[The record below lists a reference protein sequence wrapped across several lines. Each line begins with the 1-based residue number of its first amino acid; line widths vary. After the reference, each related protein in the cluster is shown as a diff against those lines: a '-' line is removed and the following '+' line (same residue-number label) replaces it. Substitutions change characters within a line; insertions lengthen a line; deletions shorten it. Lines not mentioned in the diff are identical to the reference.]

1 MSAPAP
7 SRGALPVG
15 ATAATF
21 ASALALVAAALALI
35 AGTRATLHRALELR
49 AGWPAEDDTLSL
61 PGATALRVAS
71 LGHTEAAADLVAA
84 RTNVYFGAQVAAHGE
99 SRWLERYF
107 MTALDLDPTFH
118 SLYRRGATMLVYT
131 GQKFSV
137 GSLLA
142 ANRLLTRGTR
152 AFPSDWEMW
161 FQLGF
166 NLLFELPPLAGEDD
180 ARVPGWR
187 QRGVE
192 ALRQATLLDGVP
204 PWLPNLAAQ
213 MLTKQGGQELAL
225 RHLEQSY
232 AVTSDEATREQI
244 RRKLASLR
252 GSTIAAA
259 LEREAAD
266 LQNLVDDRY
275 PYAPEA
281 YSLIAGPRLIHA
293 AGQASPGARAPN
305 QKEGSPP

>member
-1 MSAPAP
+1 M
-7 SRGALPVG
+7 
-15 ATAATF
+15 
-21 ASALALVAAALALI
+21 SALAPARRSPAAGAVVLIFAVVVALV
-35 AGTRATLHRALELR
+35 AGTRATLHRALTLR

-99 SRWLERYF
+99 SRWLERYLS
-107 MTALDLDPTFH
+107 TALDLDPSFH
-118 SLYRRGATMLVYT
+118 GLYKRGATMLVYT
-131 GQKFSV
+131 GKEFSV
-137 GSLLA
+137 DALA
-142 ANRLLTRGTR
+142 AADRILTRGAR
-152 AFPSDWEMW
+152 AFPSDWEIW

-166 NLLFELPPLAGEDD
+166 NLMFEMPRIAGEDD
-180 ARVPGWR
+180 PRVPAWR

-225 RHLEQSY
+225 RHLEQTY
-232 AVTSDEATREQI
+232 AVTNDEATREQI

-252 GSTIAAA
+252 DTTIAAA

-266 LQNLVDDRY
+266 LQKLVGDRY

-281 YSLIAGPRLIHA
+281 YSLIAGPRLVHD
-293 AGQASPGARAPN
+293 GSAPN
-305 QKEGSPP
+305 PRPQPQPQRGPNP

>member
-1 MSAPAP
+1 MSNAAPARP
-7 SRGALPVG
+7 PLPITT
-15 ATAATF
+15 TAAI
-21 ASALALVAAALALI
+21 LIAALALI
-35 AGTRATLHRALELR
+35 AGTRATLHHALALR

-84 RTNVYFGAQVAAHGE
+84 RTNVYFGAQVAAHGD
-99 SRWLERYF
+99 SRWLERYLT
-107 MTALDLDPTFH
+107 TALDLDPSFH
-118 SLYRRGATMLVYT
+118 GLYKRGATMLVYT
-131 GQKFSV
+131 GKEFSE
-137 GSLLA
+137 GALLA
-142 ANRLLTRGTR
+142 ADRILTRGAR
-152 AFPSDWEMW
+152 AFPSDWEIW

-166 NLLFELPPLAGEDD
+166 NLLFELPRLTGEDD
-180 ARVPGWR
+180 ARVPAWR
-187 QRGVE
+187 PRGVE

-213 MLTKQGGQELAL
+213 MLTKQGGEELAL
-225 RHLEQSY
+225 RHLEQTY

-252 GSTIAAA
+252 GTTIAAA

-266 LQNLVDDRY
+266 LQKLVDERY

-281 YSLIAGPRLIHA
+281 YSLIAGPRVIH
-293 AGQASPGARAPN
+293 
-305 QKEGSPP
+305 KEGSPP

>member
-1 MSAPAP
+1 VSAVARRAAP
-7 SRGALPVG
+7 LTTS
-15 ATAATF
+15 AAIL
-21 ASALALVAAALALI
+21 AVALAVI
-35 AGTRATLHRALELR
+35 AGTRATLHHALALR
-49 AGWPAEDDTLSL
+49 ATWPTEDDTLSL

-84 RTNVYFGAQVAAHGE
+84 RTNVYFGAQVATRGE
-99 SRWLERYF
+99 SRWLERYLT
-107 MTALDLDPTFH
+107 TALDLDPSFH
-118 SLYRRGATMLVYT
+118 SLYKRGATMLVYT
-131 GQKFSV
+131 GKEFSV
-137 GSLLA
+137 GALLA
-142 ANRLLTRGTR
+142 ADRILTRGAR
-152 AFPSDWEMW
+152 AFPSDWEIW

-166 NLLFELPPLAGEDD
+166 NLLFELPRLAGEDD

-213 MLTKQGGQELAL
+213 MLTKQGGDELAL
-225 RHLEQSY
+225 RHLEQTY

-252 GSTIAAA
+252 DTTIAAA

-266 LQNLVDDRY
+266 LRKLIDERY

-281 YSLIAGPRLIHA
+281 YSLIAGPRHGHDQPLA
-293 AGQASPGARAPN
+293 
-305 QKEGSPP
+305 KEGSPP

>member
-1 MSAPAP
+1 MSTLAPPRRSP
-7 SRGALPVG
+7 ST
-15 ATAATF
+15 ATILLV
-21 ASALALVAAALALI
+21 LAAAALV
-35 AGTRATLHRALELR
+35 AGTRATLQHALALR

-99 SRWLERYF
+99 SRWLERYLT
-107 MTALDLDPTFH
+107 TALDLDPSFH
-118 SLYRRGATMLVYT
+118 GLYKRGATMLVYT
-131 GQKFSV
+131 GKEFSV
-137 GSLLA
+137 DALLA
-142 ANRLLTRGTR
+142 ADRILTRGAR
-152 AFPSDWEMW
+152 AFPSDWEIW

-166 NLLFELPPLAGEDD
+166 NLLFEMPRLAGEDD
-180 ARVPGWR
+180 PRVPPWR

-213 MLTKQGGQELAL
+213 MLTKQGGEELAL

-232 AVTSDEATREQI
+232 AVSNDGATREQI

-252 GSTIAAA
+252 GTTIAAA
-259 LEREAAD
+259 LEREAAE
-266 LQNLVDDRY
+266 LQKLVDDRY

-281 YSLIAGPRLIHA
+281 YSLIAGPRVMHTA
-293 AGQASPGARAPN
+293 APN
-305 QKEGSPP
+305 PQTQPQRGPNP

>member
-1 MSAPAP
+1 
-7 SRGALPVG
+7 V
-15 ATAATF
+15 
-21 ASALALVAAALALI
+21 SALAPVRRSPSIATILLILAAAAALVAV
-35 AGTRATLHRALELR
+35 TRATLQHALALR

-99 SRWLERYF
+99 SRWLERYLT
-107 MTALDLDPTFH
+107 TALELDPSFH
-118 SLYRRGATMLVYT
+118 GLYKRGATMLVYT
-131 GQKFSV
+131 GQEFSV
-137 GSLLA
+137 DALMA
-142 ANRLLTRGTR
+142 ADRILTRGAR
-152 AFPSDWEMW
+152 AFPSDWELW

-166 NLLFELPPLAGEDD
+166 NQLFEMPRLAGEDD
-180 ARVPGWR
+180 PRVPAWR

-213 MLTKQGGQELAL
+213 MLTKQGGEELAL
-225 RHLEQSY
+225 RHLEQTY

-252 GSTIAAA
+252 GTTIAAA
-259 LEREAAD
+259 LEREAAE
-266 LQNLVDDRY
+266 LQKLVDDRY

-281 YSLIAGPRLIHA
+281 YSLIAGPRMVHDHPQPQR
-293 AGQASPGARAPN
+293 GPTP
-305 QKEGSPP
+305 

>member
-1 MSAPAP
+1 MSNAAPARP
-7 SRGALPVG
+7 PLPITT
-15 ATAATF
+15 TAAI
-21 ASALALVAAALALI
+21 LIAALALI
-35 AGTRATLHRALELR
+35 AGTRATLHHALALR

-84 RTNVYFGAQVAAHGE
+84 RTNVYFGAQVAAHGD
-99 SRWLERYF
+99 SRWLERYLT
-107 MTALDLDPTFH
+107 TALDLDPSFH
-118 SLYRRGATMLVYT
+118 GLYKRGATMLVYT
-131 GQKFSV
+131 GKEFSE
-137 GSLLA
+137 GALLA
-142 ANRLLTRGTR
+142 ADRILTRGTR
-152 AFPSDWEMW
+152 AFPSDWEIW

-166 NLLFELPPLAGEDD
+166 NLLFELPRLAGEDD
-180 ARVPGWR
+180 ARVPAWR

-225 RHLEQSY
+225 RHLEQTY

-252 GSTIAAA
+252 GTTIAAA

-266 LQNLVDDRY
+266 LKKLVDDRY

-281 YSLIAGPRLIHA
+281 YSLIAGPRMVHDNPQPQR
-293 AGQASPGARAPN
+293 GPTP
-305 QKEGSPP
+305 

>member
-1 MSAPAP
+1 VSAAAP
-7 SRGALPVG
+7 GRRSPPVT
-15 ATAATF
+15 TAA
-21 ASALALVAAALALI
+21 AILVAALALVAM
-35 AGTRATLHRALELR
+35 TRATLHRALALR

-71 LGHTEAAADLVAA
+71 LGHSEAAADLVAA

-99 SRWLERYF
+99 SRWLERYLT
-107 MTALDLDPTFH
+107 TALDLDPSFH
-118 SLYRRGATMLVYT
+118 GLYKRGATMLVYT
-131 GQKFSV
+131 GKDFSV
-137 GSLLA
+137 DALLA
-142 ANRLLTRGTR
+142 ADRILTRGVR
-152 AFPSDWEMW
+152 AFPSDWENW

-166 NLLFELPPLAGEDD
+166 NLLFELPRLAGEDD
-180 ARVPGWR
+180 ARVPAWR

-213 MLTKQGGQELAL
+213 MLTKQGGEELAL
-225 RHLEQSY
+225 RHLEQTY

-252 GSTIAAA
+252 DTAIAAA

-266 LQNLVDDRY
+266 LQKLVHERY

-281 YSLIAGPRLIHA
+281 YSLIAGPRLRHETK
-293 AGQASPGARAPN
+293 APDPD
-305 QKEGSPP
+305 QTPTKEGPPP